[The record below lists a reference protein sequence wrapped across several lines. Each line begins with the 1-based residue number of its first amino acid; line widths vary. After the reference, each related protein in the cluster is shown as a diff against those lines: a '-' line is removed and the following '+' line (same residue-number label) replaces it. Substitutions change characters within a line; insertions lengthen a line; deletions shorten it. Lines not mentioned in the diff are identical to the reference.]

1 MNREALLT
9 SLESLVTALKE
20 QGNTNHDGEY
30 IRKVFALG
38 YLHGVQRQTDH
49 LCSEYV
55 EIEQYVDLYVDGLN
69 ISGNID
75 VEQEPVYHWVRQTA
89 LSFTDYKSANADLVS
104 EGFSIDDAI
113 DAALNPNYDT
123 SKVV

>member
-38 YLHGVQRQTDH
+38 YLHGVHQQTDH
-49 LCSEYV
+49 LQNEYV
-55 EIEQYVDLYVDGLN
+55 EIEQDVDLYADGLN
-69 ISGNID
+69 ISGSID
-75 VEQEPVYHWVRQTA
+75 VDQEAVYNWLRRVN
-89 LSFTDYKSANADLVS
+89 LSFTDYNQALRHVTSL
-104 EGFSIDDAI
+104 GFDIDDAVA
-113 DAALNPNYDT
+113 AALDPNYDA

>member
-1 MNREALLT
+1 MNRESLLT
-9 SLESLVTALKE
+9 SLESLVAALKE

-38 YLHGVQRQTDH
+38 YLHGAQRQIDH

-55 EIEQYVDLYVDGLN
+55 DVEQYVDLYTDGLN
-69 ISGNID
+69 ISGNIEVERD
-75 VEQEPVYHWVRQTA
+75 VVHEWVRQSA
-89 LSFTDYKSANADLVS
+89 LSFIDYKSANADLAS
-104 EGFSIDDAI
+104 EGFNIDDAV
-113 DAALNPNYDT
+113 DAALDPNYDT